1 MHEVYLPYRWSDLYA
16 CFLTSTRT
24 EDLFDNATSQPV
36 GLALSEEVEHA
47 LQHGKPVVA
56 LETAI
61 LTHGMPPPT
70 NVETCLLVE
79 QRVRESGAIP
89 ATIGSR

>member
-1 MHEVYLPYRWSDLYA
+1 MREVSLPCRRNDLYA
-16 CFLTSTRT
+16 CLLTSTCT
-24 EDLFDNATSQPV
+24 VDLFDNATSQPI

-47 LQHGKPVVA
+47 LQYGKPIVA

-79 QRVRESGAIP
+79 RRVRESGAIP